1 MSAGASTLLAAAGLR
16 ATSQRTAIVGELV
29 REPNDVTAQELHDRL
44 RARGGSAPGLATVYR
59 TLTRLADA
67 GVVDALTHHAG
78 ELCYRVCG
86 DDHHH
91 HFVCSRCHRV
101 VEIGDCRIDAWLDD
115 LAGRHGFDVTGHRV
129 ELEGVCAGCR

>member
-1 MSAGASTLLAAAGLR
+1 MSEGASTLLAAAGLR
-16 ATSQRTAIVGELV
+16 ATPQRTAIVGELV

-78 ELCYRVCG
+78 ELCYRLCG

>member
-1 MSAGASTLLAAAGLR
+1 MSEGASTLLAAAGLR
-16 ATSQRTAIVGELV
+16 ATPQRTAIVGELV

-129 ELEGVCAGCR
+129 ELEGVCADCR

>member
-1 MSAGASTLLAAAGLR
+1 MSEGASTLLAAAGLR
-16 ATSQRTAIVGELV
+16 ATPQRTAIVGELV

-59 TLTRLADA
+59 TLTRLAEA

>member
-1 MSAGASTLLAAAGLR
+1 MSESASTLLAAAGLR
-16 ATSQRTAIVGELV
+16 ATPQRTAIVGELV

-44 RARGGSAPGLATVYR
+44 RARGGDAPGLATVYR

>member
-1 MSAGASTLLAAAGLR
+1 MSEGASTLLAAAGLR
-16 ATSQRTAIVGELV
+16 ATPQRTAIVGELV

-86 DDHHH
+86 DAHHH

>member
-1 MSAGASTLLAAAGLR
+1 MSEGASTLLAAAGLR
-16 ATSQRTAIVGELV
+16 ATPQRTAIVGELV

-115 LAGRHGFDVTGHRV
+115 LAGRHGFDVTGHSV

>member
-1 MSAGASTLLAAAGLR
+1 MPADASTLLAAGLQPTR
-16 ATSQRTAIVGELV
+16 QRLAIVAELV

-44 RARGGSAPGLATVYR
+44 RARGPAPGLATVYR

-78 ELCYRVCG
+78 ELCYRLCG

-91 HFVCSRCHRV
+91 HFVCSSCHGV
-101 VEIGDCRIDAWLDD
+101 VEVRDCRLEPWLED
-115 LAGRHGFDVTGHRV
+115 LADAHGFAVTGHHV
-129 ELEGVCAGCR
+129 ELEGLCAACR

>member
-1 MSAGASTLLAAAGLR
+1 MPADASTLLAAAGLQPTR
-16 ATSQRTAIVGELV
+16 QRLAIVAELV

-44 RARGGSAPGLATVYR
+44 RARGPAPGLATVYR

-78 ELCYRVCG
+78 ELCYRLCG

-91 HFVCSRCHRV
+91 HFVCSSCHGV
-101 VEIGDCRIDAWLDD
+101 VEVRDCRLEPWLED
-115 LAGRHGFDVTGHRV
+115 LADAHGFAVTGHRV
-129 ELEGVCAGCR
+129 ELEGVCATCR